1 MALSTSTIKQVN
13 LSREDTYRKAK
24 MVVALENRSLLSVDA
39 KKYIESGRRKR

>member
-13 LSREDTYRKAK
+13 LSHEDAYRKAK
-24 MVVALENRSLLSVDA
+24 MVVALENRSLLSEDA